1 MGTKWV
7 LALYYIK
14 IKSSNRLKSFQRDR
28 KFTVNYLSPF
38 SIRNQPENPA
48 TKAFLQVHMLQPVVL
63 SG

>member
-14 IKSSNRLKSFQRDR
+14 LKMSNRFESFQGDR
-28 KFTVNYLSPF
+28 KFIVNYLTPF
-38 SIRNQPENPA
+38 SLRNQPENPI
-48 TKAFLQVHMLQPVVL
+48 TKAFLQVRMLQPVL